1 MVDQWEREVGVLKRI
16 AVFTIILLIFPVLSP
31 GLSYAAG
38 ESHVTG
44 RLTGTQREL
53 PGYFRNNM
61 RLHELGIDQVEFY
74 GFRLLRMEDGKNFL
88 IRPNHDGYFHQDLPG
103 GEYTLTR
110 KRNDR
115 PGYKEPKTID
125 IMSFEVE
132 PGTLVNLGTLN
143 IVLSGEPS
151 ESLFSLAHGTRGKY
165 IYRYH
170 YEREP
175 GDIAFDGPLNWFMG
189 KKPGIGAGF
198 GERIVREGAAV
209 TVEGDGSKVVL
220 EEIERWPDR

>member
-1 MVDQWEREVGVLKRI
+1 MAYQWEKEVGVLKKV
-16 AVFTIILLIFPVLSP
+16 AVFTSMALIFPVLSP
-31 GLSYAAG
+31 GLSHAAG
-38 ESHVTG
+38 ESHVIG

-61 RLHELGIDQVEFY
+61 RLHELGIDHVEFY
-74 GFRLLRMEDGKNFL
+74 GFRLLRMEDGKKFL
-88 IRPNHDGYFHQDLPG
+88 LRPNHDGYFHQDLPG

-151 ESLFSLAHGTRGKY
+151 ESLFALANGTRGKY
-165 IYRYH
+165 IYSYH

-175 GDIAFDGPLNWFMG
+175 GDSAFGGPLNWFLR

-198 GERIVREGAAV
+198 GERIVRENSAV
-209 TVEGDGSKVVL
+209 TDEGDGSKVVL
-220 EEIERWPDR
+220 KEIERWPDR